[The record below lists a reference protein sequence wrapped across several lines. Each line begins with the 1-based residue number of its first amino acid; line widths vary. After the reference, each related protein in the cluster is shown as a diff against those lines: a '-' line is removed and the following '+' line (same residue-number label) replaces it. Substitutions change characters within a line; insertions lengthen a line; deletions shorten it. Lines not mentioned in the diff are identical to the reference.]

1 MWGEKHCSSFHSNTV
16 RFSTKSNKSLRG
28 LGGVC
33 ICVCVRLE
41 VHEMIT
47 NLLKHLTVRE
57 GGSPARRQSAYGN
70 CLSTISLN
78 SSHFSSTLRTRSACS
93 VLSFFFS
100 QTTGKKAKNLL
111 TTSVV
116 YIHKVHALNLAGA
129 FAEGAFR
136 ATRLNK
142 ASCSGW
148 SVGVFLSL
156 VAVPFY
162 FSKKRRKGKGWKP
175 PSRSSNKLEKQ
186 KRDNVCGKV
195 EGLFSIF
202 QKEV

>member
-1 MWGEKHCSSFHSNTV
+1 MDVRRKTLLFLSQQHGTLFHKV
-16 RFSTKSNKSLRG
+16 KQIPAWAGR
-28 LGGVC
+28 C
-33 ICVCVRLE
+33 MYMCVCVRLE

-47 NLLKHLTVRE
+47 NLLKHLPVRE

-111 TTSVV
+111 TTSVA
-116 YIHKVHALNLAGA
+116 YIHKVYALNLAGA

-142 ASCSGW
+142 ASCSG
-148 SVGVFLSL
+148 
-156 VAVPFY
+156 
-162 FSKKRRKGKGWKP
+162 
-175 PSRSSNKLEKQ
+175 
-186 KRDNVCGKV
+186 
-195 EGLFSIF
+195 
-202 QKEV
+202 